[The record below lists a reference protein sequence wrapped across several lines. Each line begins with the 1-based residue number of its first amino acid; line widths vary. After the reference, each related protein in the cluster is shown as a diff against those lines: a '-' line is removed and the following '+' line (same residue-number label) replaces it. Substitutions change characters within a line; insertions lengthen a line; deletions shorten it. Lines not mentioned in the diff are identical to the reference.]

1 MTVQGQNA
9 IDKYRKAS
17 EELADSALSVRLR
30 AFFDRKYTLSELLDW
45 VHARMKWDSS
55 QIERHNRPLEILAY
69 GKGRCGEFSILFAAV
84 CLANGYRARL
94 VLDMSDHVWVE
105 VWNRTTKEW
114 MHVDPSESRI
124 DDPLMYERDWKK
136 SLSNVYAFE
145 NGKMENVTRNYRT
158 DSGST
163 K

>member
-1 MTVQGQNA
+1 MVVQGQNA

-17 EELADSALSVRLR
+17 EELADSILSVRLR
-30 AFFDRKYTLSELLDW
+30 AFFDRRYTLSELLDW
-45 VHARMKWDSS
+45 VHARMKWDKG

-105 VWNRTTKEW
+105 VWNQTTKQW

-145 NGKMENVTRNYRT
+145 NGKMENVTKNYRK
-158 DSGST
+158 DGGST